1 MQLNIETKEEG
12 REQREKLRKRDSFK
26 SLSGCF
32 SILSA
37 SYCHLVAKLKMEIA
51 WKANEEVILSIRS
64 KLQSSNSEFKT
75 SITACC
81 LCLS

>member
-12 REQREKLRKRDSFK
+12 GECREKLKKGDCFK

-37 SYCHLVAKLKMEIA
+37 SYCHLVAKLKMEIEA
-51 WKANEEVILSIRS
+51 LLESGRGGNFNYTEQVTKFGFGFLN
-64 KLQSSNSEFKT
+64 QYN
-75 SITACC
+75 
-81 LCLS
+81 